1 VVLVDGDRVEAQLL
15 GEQHL
20 ARPALVELVGD
31 LCVEVGVGVVDPGR
45 LVAIGV
51 RRLVDVVV
59 VVEEVELD
67 VVEDVHEGRPLRSP
81 CAHLCGVRV

>member
-1 VVLVDGDRVEAQLL
+1 MLVDRDRVEAELL

-31 LCVEVGVGVVDPGR
+31 LRVEVRVGIGDPRG
-45 LVAIGV
+45 LVAV
-51 RRLVDVVV
+51 RVGGLVDVVV

-67 VVEDVHEGRPLRSP
+67 VVEDVHE
-81 CAHLCGVRV
+81 